1 MTARRQTTATGHRP
15 KVVSL
20 FTGCGGS
27 DAGLIAADYEIV
39 FANDISKYAEEV
51 YKANLPETDYKC
63 KDICGIKTFP
73 AADLLVGCYPCQGFS
88 QGGARV
94 SDRQINYLYREFDR
108 VLRKIRPRAFV
119 VENVPGMQRSDLA
132 HLLKNQ
138 ITRFRMAGYAV
149 DYEILDAAQYGVPQH
164 RKRIFIV
171 GVRSD
176 LGIRFAFPTPT
187 HSEANGT
194 KPKTVREALDGMPE
208 WPEGEF
214 LDDDFH
220 WHYLSRDRRCEWTA
234 PSKTILA
241 NARHMPL
248 HPMSPPLKKVA
259 TDVWIWTSDSPR
271 RRLSYREAAL
281 LQGFDDGWVFPEGS
295 SLKQKYKAIGN
306 AVPPPLFKRIG
317 EKLRD
322 ICAA

>member
-1 MTARRQTTATGHRP
+1 MTHQP

-39 FANDISKYAEEV
+39 FANDVSKYAKEMYE
-51 YKANLPETDYKC
+51 ANLPGTEYEC
-63 KDICGIKTFP
+63 KDIRSIREFP

-108 VLRKIRPRAFV
+108 ALRQIRPRAFV

-138 ITRFRMAGYAV
+138 ITRFRLAGYAV
-149 DYEILDAAQYGVPQH
+149 DYQIIDAAQYGVPQH
-164 RKRIFIV
+164 RKRIFII

-176 LGIRFAFPTPT
+176 LGIRFAFPAPT
-187 HSEANGT
+187 HSQASGVE
-194 KPKTVREALDGMPE
+194 PRTVREALKGMPK

-214 LDDDFH
+214 LDHEFH
-220 WHYLSRDRRCEWTA
+220 WHYLSRNRRCEWTS

-248 HPMSPPLKKVA
+248 HPMSPPLVKVA
-259 TDVWIWTSDSPR
+259 PDKWTWTSDSPR
-271 RRLSYREAAL
+271 RRFSYREAAR
-281 LQGFDDGWVFPEGS
+281 LQGFDDTWVFPEGG
-295 SLKQKYKAIGN
+295 SLRQKYKAIGN
-306 AVPPPLFKRIG
+306 AVPPPMFTQIG
-317 EKLRD
+317 ETLRG